1 MTGTWHAAAGRRQAL
16 RAVSHADQSGIT
28 ASTLS
33 RRPEEMWCYA
43 GSCSLPRPASS
54 CALPVYRP

>member
-28 ASTLS
+28 ASILS
-33 RRPEEMWCYA
+33 RRPEEMWSYFC
-43 GSCSLPRPASS
+43 GASYYLTG
-54 CALPVYRP
+54 APLGA